1 MAEQWIKEIISFLA
15 VGVEAVAALL
25 IGIGAIETVKNTF
38 THYSMKNA
46 HKESR
51 LRLGRW
57 LALAL
62 EFLLAAD
69 VLRTAVSPT
78 WNEIGQLAAIATIRT
93 ALNYFLER
101 EIGRQEQT
109 QNNNNVET

>member
-1 MAEQWIKEIISFLA
+1 MIELWIKEIISFLA
-15 VGVEAVAALL
+15 IAIEAIAALF
-25 IGIGAIETVKNTF
+25 IGIGAIEGVKNTF
-38 THYSMKNA
+38 ANLSSKNA

-62 EFLLAAD
+62 EFSLAAD

-101 EIGRQEQT
+101 EIDRQERT
-109 QNNNNVET
+109 SESADI